1 MRRRKEEKNGGRE
14 IKKAIRIDGNV
25 IVKYTAIFFF
35 LKIFPFIIYSL
46 E

>member
-25 IVKYTAIFFF
+25 ILKYTAIFF
-35 LKIFPFIIYSL
+35 S
-46 E
+46 

>member
-25 IVKYTAIFFF
+25 ILKVIQLFFF
-35 LKIFPFIIYSL
+35 PEDLPIYYL
-46 E
+46 FTE